1 MQDTENLKKIYNFAY
16 TYLEQ
21 RSQDLNLK
29 TPLTKYFF
37 PLYDIFDSSKNP
49 TLDLVF
55 ERILVS
61 LQNRSYMPNVIKFD
75 QDKAK
80 ILSALELTSPYNF
93 QKFATNNIE
102 NLSQSPAHAENG
114 KYAKYH

>member
-29 TPLTKYFF
+29 TPLTKYFL

-61 LQNRSYMPNVIKFD
+61 LQNRSYMAQCHKF
-75 QDKAK
+75 
-80 ILSALELTSPYNF
+80 
-93 QKFATNNIE
+93 
-102 NLSQSPAHAENG
+102 
-114 KYAKYH
+114 

>member
-1 MQDTENLKKIYNFAY
+1 MKFEASSRLVAALTLFRTGGAIMQDTENLKKIYNFAY
-16 TYLEQ
+16 NYLE
-21 RSQDLNLK
+21 RRAKDLNLK

-80 ILSALELTSPYNF
+80 ILSALELTSPNNF
-93 QKFATNNIE
+93 QKY
-102 NLSQSPAHAENG
+102 P
-114 KYAKYH
+114 